1 MTYWSEVRI
10 EEDRFDAARVLAPA
24 SGEELWATAQECA
37 DQHLLAELKGRFV
50 MREEP
55 MPYRVEVRV
64 WSDHVE
70 GPPTAT
76 AGWDTEHGFSKPVG
90 TA

>member
-10 EEDRFDAARVLAPA
+10 EEDRFEAARVLVPA
-24 SGEELWATAQECA
+24 TGEELWVTAQECA

-50 MREEP
+50 MHEEP

-64 WSDHVE
+64 WSDQLE
-70 GPPTAT
+70 GPPAAT
-76 AGWDTEHGFSKPVG
+76 AAWDTEHGFLRPSG